1 MHPNTAEDRDT
12 KTMVG
17 MEQSKNL
24 GDQSLV
30 SASTNTN
37 SKFSTDKQVVRYGGV
52 GLNGVGQNQINVGLS
67 QQLPATNSTRKS
79 ISDVPQS
86 YLLDSIVKQSQRNTK
101 SI

>member
-52 GLNGVGQNQINVGLS
+52 GQNKINVGLS

-86 YLLDSIVKQSQRNTK
+86 YLLDSTVKQSQRNTK